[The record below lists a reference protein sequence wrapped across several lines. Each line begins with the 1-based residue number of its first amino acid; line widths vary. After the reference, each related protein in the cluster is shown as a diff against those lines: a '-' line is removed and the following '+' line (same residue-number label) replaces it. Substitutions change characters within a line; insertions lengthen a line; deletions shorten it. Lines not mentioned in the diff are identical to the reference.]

1 MAHVPSRRRVV
12 RSISQSSPISEEG
25 LSLWS
30 ATSKEPSI
38 PALDKNI
45 NADVCI
51 VGTGIAGMTTAYLL
65 ALEGKSVVILDKG
78 QIGSGET
85 THTTAHLSNVLDA
98 GYRKIEVLHGATNAQ
113 LIAQSHTAAIA
124 QIESIVTKEKIDC
137 DFERLDGYLL
147 FPDRDSPKKFQQ
159 EWQAAKRAGLR
170 VRKLKQSPFDLHF
183 GSCLRFPQQA
193 QFHPLKY
200 LAGLARAI
208 KRLDGRLFGGT
219 EVMEIKGGK
228 TVKIGTKGRAIVSA
242 GAVVVATNTPINDS
256 GKMYTKQEPYRT
268 YVIGAFVPA
277 GRIPRALYWDT
288 EDPFHYV
295 RLQRIRANGK
305 TQDLLIIGGEDH
317 KTGQAEGIEGRF
329 ARLATW
335 GREHFPGIKEI
346 AFRWSGQVME
356 SMDYV
361 AFIGRNPKDDPNVY
375 IVTGDSGAGI
385 THGTIAGILLRDLI
399 VGRDNPWV
407 TLYDPARQTLLAA
420 NTFARENP
428 KVAEQYAHWL
438 TPGEVITV
446 EEIKPGMGAVIRRG
460 SSKFAVSRDDK
471 GGLRV
476 RSAVC
481 SHLGCTVSWNST
493 EHTWDCPCHGSRF
506 TPDGKLLNGPALGSL
521 EKATLSEPNE
531 ARRRKQRGGSKSGID
546 KTH

>member
-1 MAHVPSRRRVV
+1 MAHASSRRRVIRSV
-12 RSISQSSPISEEG
+12 SQSFSISKEG
-25 LSLWS
+25 VSLWS
-30 ATSKEPSI
+30 ATSKESSI
-38 PALDKNI
+38 LALDKNI

-51 VGTGIAGMTTAYLL
+51 VGAGIAGMTTAYLL
-65 ALEGKSVVILDKG
+65 AREGRSVVILDKS

-85 THTTAHLSNVLDA
+85 AHTTAHLSSVIDA
-98 GYRKIEVLHGATNAQ
+98 GYREIEVLHGTKGAQ
-113 LIAQSHTAAIA
+113 LVAQSHTAAIA
-124 QIESIVTKEKIDC
+124 QIESIVTEETIDC
-137 DFERLDGYLL
+137 DFERSDGYLC
-147 FPDRDSPKKFQQ
+147 FPVRDSHKKFQE
-159 EWQAAKRAGLR
+159 EWRAVKRAGLH
-170 VRKLKQSPFDLHF
+170 VRKLKQSPFDLNF
-183 GSCLRFPQQA
+183 GPCLHFPQQA

-219 EVMEIKGGK
+219 EAKEIKGGK
-228 TVKIGTKGRAIVSA
+228 TVKIGTKAGAIVSA
-242 GAVVVATNTPINDS
+242 GAVVVATNTPINDW
-256 GKMYTKQEPYRT
+256 GKIYTKQEPYRT

-277 GRIPRALYWDT
+277 GRIQRALYWDT

-295 RLQRIRANGK
+295 RLQRIHANGK
-305 TQDLLIIGGEDH
+305 RQDLLIIGGEDH

-335 GREHFPGIKEI
+335 GRKHFPGIKEI

-407 TLYDPARQTLLAA
+407 TLYDPARKTLLAA

-428 KVAEQYAHWL
+428 KVADEYAHWL
-438 TPGEVITV
+438 TPGEVSSV

-471 GGLRV
+471 GSLRV

-506 TPDGKLLNGPALGSL
+506 TPDGKLLNGPALGPL
-521 EKATLSEPNE
+521 DKAPLTWPNKL
-531 ARRRKQRGGSKSGID
+531 RRGKQQGGSKRHRSD
-546 KTH
+546 R

>member
-12 RSISQSSPISEEG
+12 RSVSQSSPISEEG
-25 LSLWS
+25 VSLWS

-38 PALDKNI
+38 PALDENI

-65 ALEGKSVVILDKG
+65 AREGKSVVILDKG

-85 THTTAHLSNVLDA
+85 AHTTAHLSNVLDA

-124 QIESIVTKEKIDC
+124 QIESIVAEEKIDC

-147 FPDRDSPKKFQQ
+147 FPDRDSPRKFQQ

-170 VRKLKQSPFDLHF
+170 VRKLKQSPFDLKF

-219 EVMEIKGGK
+219 EAKEIKGGK

-385 THGTIAGILLRDLI
+385 THSTIAGMLLRDLI

-407 TLYDPARQTLLAA
+407 TLYDPARKTPAA
-420 NTFARENP
+420 TDTFARENR
-428 KVAEQYAHWL
+428 KVAGEYAHWL
-438 TPGEVITV
+438 TPGEVSTV
-446 EEIKPGMGAVIRRG
+446 EEIKPGMGAVIHRG
-460 SSKFAVSRDDK
+460 SSTFAVSRDDE
-471 GGLRV
+471 GSLHAC
-476 RSAVC
+476 SAVC
-481 SHLGCTVSWNST
+481 SHLGCIVSWNST

-506 TPDGKLLNGPALGSL
+506 TPDGKLLNGPALGPL
-521 EKATLSEPNE
+521 EKVP
-531 ARRRKQRGGSKSGID
+531 SKSA
-546 KTH
+546 K

>member
-1 MAHVPSRRRVV
+1 MAHGSSRRRAAGSKSQSF
-12 RSISQSSPISEEG
+12 SISREG
-25 LSLWS
+25 VSLWS

-38 PALDKNI
+38 PALDRNI

-51 VGTGIAGMTTAYLL
+51 VGAGIAGMTTAYLL
-65 ALEGKSVVILDKG
+65 AREGKSVIIVDKN
-78 QIGSGET
+78 QIGAGET
-85 THTTAHLSNVLDA
+85 AYTTAHLSNVIDA
-98 GYRKIEVLHGATNAQ
+98 GYREIEDLHGAKGAR
-113 LIAQSHTAAIA
+113 LVAQSHTAAIA
-124 QIESIVTKEKIDC
+124 QIESIVAEEKIDC
-137 DFERLDGYLL
+137 DFERLDGYLF
-147 FPDRDSPKKFQQ
+147 FPDEDSQNKLEE
-159 EWQAAKRAGLR
+159 EWKAVKRAGLP
-170 VRKLKQSPFDLHF
+170 VRKLNQSPFDFKF
-183 GSCLRFPQQA
+183 GRCLRFPRQA

-219 EVMEIKGGK
+219 EAKEIKGGK
-228 TVKIGTKGRAIVSA
+228 TVKIGTKGRATVSA
-242 GAVVVATNTPINDS
+242 GAVVVATNTPINDW
-256 GKMYTKQEPYRT
+256 GKIYTKQEPYRT
-268 YVIGAFVPA
+268 YVIGALVPP
-277 GRIPRALYWDT
+277 GSIPKALYWDA

-295 RLQRIRANGK
+295 RLQRVHLNGK
-305 TQDLLIIGGEDH
+305 ALDLMIIGGEDH

-356 SMDYV
+356 SMDGL

-399 VGRDNPWV
+399 VGRDNPWA
-407 TLYDPARQTLLAA
+407 TLYEPARKTLSAGDS
-420 NTFARENP
+420 FARENP
-428 KVAEQYAHWL
+428 KVPEEYAHWL
-438 TPGEVITV
+438 TPDQVSTV
-446 EEIKPGMGAVIRRG
+446 EEIKPGMGAVICRG

-471 GGLRV
+471 GSLHL

-481 SHLGCTVSWNST
+481 SHLGCIVSWNST

-506 TPDGKLLNGPALGSL
+506 TPDGKLLNGPALSPL
-521 EKATLSEPNE
+521 AKVP
-531 ARRRKQRGGSKSGID
+531 SKSA
-546 KTH
+546 K

>member
-12 RSISQSSPISEEG
+12 RSVSQSSPISEEG
-25 LSLWS
+25 VSLWS

-38 PALDKNI
+38 PALDENI

-65 ALEGKSVVILDKG
+65 AREGKSVVILDKG
-78 QIGSGET
+78 QIGSCET
-85 THTTAHLSNVLDA
+85 AHTTAHLSNVLDA

-124 QIESIVTKEKIDC
+124 QIESIVAKEKIDC

-147 FPDRDSPKKFQQ
+147 FPDRDSPRKFQQ

-170 VRKLKQSPFDLHF
+170 VRKLKQSPFDLKF

-219 EVMEIKGGK
+219 EAKEIKGGK
-228 TVKIGTKGRAIVSA
+228 TVRIGTKGRAIVSA

-317 KTGQAEGIEGRF
+317 KTGQAEGLEGRF

-407 TLYDPARQTLLAA
+407 TLYDPARKTLLAA

-428 KVAEQYAHWL
+428 KVADEYAHWL
-438 TPGEVITV
+438 TPGEVSSV

-471 GGLRV
+471 GSLRV
-476 RSAVC
+476 RSAIC

-521 EKATLSEPNE
+521 DNATLPEPNE
-531 ARRRKQRGGSKSGID
+531 PRRRKQQGGSKSGID